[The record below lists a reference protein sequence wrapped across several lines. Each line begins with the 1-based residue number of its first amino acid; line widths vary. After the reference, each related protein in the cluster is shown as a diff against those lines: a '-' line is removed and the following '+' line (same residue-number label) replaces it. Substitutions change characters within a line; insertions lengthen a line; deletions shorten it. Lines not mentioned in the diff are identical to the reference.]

1 MNNDME
7 EISLL
12 EVLSQDARELRI
24 KSASSFDKIA
34 GPFSK
39 RIVLFGAGGLG
50 KQIARGLI
58 AAGITPIAFADNGD
72 HLRGQNVM
80 GIPVY
85 TPEEAASEFSTNAIF
100 VVAIWRALASETMQQ
115 RKQFLKSLGCE
126 RVCSVFTLF
135 WKYSEVFLPYYCAD
149 WPDKIVDAK
158 ASILKAFD
166 LLADQSSKQVLVN
179 QIAWRLDPEQVD
191 IAGKSPETEYFPGDL
206 IKLSDREAYVDCG
219 GYDGDTAKHFIQLTG
234 GRFSQIHVVEPDPNN
249 YVKIKNWTATLPA
262 TQADGIFL
270 HNIAVSDVVGSVC
283 FAANSAVDS
292 KITGDGEVKVAC
304 DTLDNVLAECR
315 PSLIKMDIEGA
326 EVSAVRGA
334 LGVIARARP
343 ILSICLYHNQSDCW
357 EIPLLVSEH
366 IDDYRYFVKNHGIDG
381 WDLVMYAIPAERL
394 ISG

>member
-34 GPFSK
+34 GPYSK

-166 LLADQSSKQVLVN
+166 LLADQPSKQVLVN